1 MDGKIASKDAVSSS
15 TESELEQQ
23 IRRASRIARLVL
35 SEDELN
41 GLLRDAEAIFEEF
54 SKIQELDTKVPEET
68 LEAETSGTAL
78 REDIAEKFPDADR
91 IFACVPKKEGRLV
104 LAPKSL

>member
-1 MDGKIASKDAVSSS
+1 MDVKIASVLPASS
-15 TESELEQQ
+15 ESELEQQ

-35 SEDELN
+35 SEDELT

-54 SKIQELDTKVPEET
+54 SKIQGLELPDSVET
-68 LEAETSGTAL
+68 VTTGPL
-78 REDIAEKFPDADR
+78 REDVAEKFPDADR
-91 IFACVPKKEGRLV
+91 ILGQVPKKEEGGGRLV